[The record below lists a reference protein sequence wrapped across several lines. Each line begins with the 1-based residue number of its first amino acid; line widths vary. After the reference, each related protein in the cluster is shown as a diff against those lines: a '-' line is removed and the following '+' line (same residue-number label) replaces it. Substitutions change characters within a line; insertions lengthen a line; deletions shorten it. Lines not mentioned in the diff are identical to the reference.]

1 MTEQEKPVLG
11 ITVGDVA
18 GIGPEIIAKACLE
31 PEIYHLCRPLLI
43 GDVKIFQD
51 SKRFPVKS
59 FTIKVINR
67 PSEAVFEFGRI
78 NIINIDNIK
87 MAELKIGQ
95 VQKMCGQ
102 AAVEYIKEAVRLA
115 LAGEIKGLV
124 TAPISKEAMHLAG
137 FKYNGHT
144 ELLAE
149 LTNTGKYVMLLTG
162 GTLKVILLTRHIAL
176 KDVSKNITAEKI
188 TEAIELGDK
197 GLIFFGLDSP
207 RIVVCSLNPHMGEG
221 GILGNEE
228 KEILIP
234 AVNQAKKK
242 GYHVDGPISSD
253 SAFYYAAGGKYD
265 LAIAMYHDQGMI
277 PIKLLAYKRS
287 VNMTLGL
294 PFVRT
299 SPCHGTAYDLAG
311 KWVADSGSMLEAL
324 KVAAKAC
331 RYSELK

>member
-1 MTEQEKPVLG
+1 MVEQEKPVLG
-11 ITVGDVA
+11 ITIGDVA

-31 PEIYHLCRPLLI
+31 PEIYHLCRPILI
-43 GDVKIFQD
+43 GDIKIFQD

-59 FTIKVINR
+59 FSVKAISK

-78 NIINIDNIK
+78 NIISVDNIN
-87 MAELKIGQ
+87 MDELKIGQ

-115 LAGEIKGLV
+115 LAGEIKGIV
-124 TAPISKEAMHLAG
+124 TAPISKEAMHLSG

-149 LTNTGKYVMLLTG
+149 LTKTSKYVMLLTG
-162 GTLKVILLTRHIAL
+162 GTLKVILITRHMAL
-176 KDVSKNITAEKI
+176 KDVSKNITAEKVM
-188 TEAIELGDK
+188 EAIELGDK
-197 GLIFFGLDSP
+197 GLRFFGIDSP
-207 RIVVCSLNPHMGEG
+207 RIVVCGLNPHIGEG

-228 KEILIP
+228 KDILIP

-242 GYHVDGPISSD
+242 GFHVDGPISSD
-253 SAFYYAAGGKYD
+253 SAFYYAAGGRYD

-277 PIKLLAYKRS
+277 PIKLLAYKRG

-299 SPCHGTAYDLAG
+299 SPCHGTAFDLAG

-331 RYSELK
+331 RYGDK

>member
-31 PEIYHLCRPLLI
+31 PEIYHLCRPILI

-59 FTIKVINR
+59 FTLKVINK

-78 NIINIDNIK
+78 NIINVDNIN

-95 VQKMCGQ
+95 VQKMCGK

-115 LAGEIKGLV
+115 LSGEIKGVV
-124 TAPISKEAMHLAG
+124 TAPISKESMHLAG

-149 LTNTGKYVMLLTG
+149 LTNTSKYVMLLTG
-162 GTLKVILLTRHIAL
+162 GTLKVILLTRHMAL
-176 KDVSKNITAEKI
+176 KDVSKSITAEKI
-188 TEAIELGDK
+188 TEAIELGAK
-197 GLIFFGLDSP
+197 GLRFFGIDSP
-207 RIVVCSLNPHMGEG
+207 RIVICSLNPHMGEG

-228 KEILIP
+228 KDILIP

-277 PIKLLAYKRS
+277 PIKLLAYKRG

-331 RYSELK
+331 RFGDK